1 MRMMR
6 VAAPRRR
13 GPAGLRCP
21 VCNLAMP
28 LFLLCAQGLLHT
40 RGKGKHHHSRRVSHV
55 VETPGARLSKRLTFA
70 SMVRS
75 GDTYPPSLKES
86 HVMSHTLKE
95 RALLLR
101 PQLSSDLPLDF
112 VATAFVVWYNLI

>member
-1 MRMMR
+1 MIFLQFGD
-6 VAAPRRR
+6 VA
-13 GPAGLRCP
+13 
-21 VCNLAMP
+21 V
-28 LFLLCAQGLLHT
+28 FSLCAQGLLHS

-86 HVMSHTLKE
+86 HVTSHTLKE